1 MYLSPLWH
9 GNRHFTGF
17 SAFCPAV
24 KKHFEN
30 EERVPSFDNKRI
42 LLFLFGIPKRN
53 QQTLTYSIQQII
65 ENFDTEVFLKDLK
78 KMFDFQISIR
88 RCNIETKSSRI

>member
-1 MYLSPLWH
+1 MWH
-9 GNRHFTGF
+9 GSRHFTGF

-53 QQTLTYSIQQII
+53 QQTLTYFTQQII
-65 ENFDTEVFLKDLK
+65 ENFENTSLPK
-78 KMFDFQISIR
+78 ISK
-88 RCNIETKSSRI
+88 NI